1 MYLNF
6 FVIVSAFKYAPCSAA
21 SVVAKESRDTII
33 ENWKWT
39 EKPNYEPQNSND
51 FGSGY
56 PGDPKCKTWLENN
69 CSSNGVFGF
78 PDFVRFSWAPSKNA
92 LKEEEEKNGLVVK
105 WEADEDEED
114 DSGGKQSSLDSF
126 VVSKKVE
133 GKGRKS
139 GNLEE
144 LRRKKARLGI
154 YNELGLAKVTK
165 FVESAY

>member
-1 MYLNF
+1 M
-6 FVIVSAFKYAPCSAA
+6 
-21 SVVAKESRDTII
+21 AKESRDTII

-39 EKPNYEPQNSND
+39 EKPNYEPQKSND

-92 LKEEEEKNGLVVK
+92 LKEEGEKNGLVVK

-139 GNLEE
+139 GKLEE